1 MAFWTLY
8 RREVGSYFISAVAYV
23 VFFATTLGMAA
34 FFNLIFNLMN
44 DNHIQKITVL
54 YGIVNGPFYWIPLL
68 IQIPIITM
76 RVFSEEF
83 KLGTIEMLLTAPVY
97 EWEVVL
103 AKYFGALTF
112 FIVLWLP
119 LVFNL
124 VCLSAFSNPHVPL
137 LWKTTSNTFLFI
149 FIAGA
154 FYVAIGVL
162 TSVLTKNQIIA
173 AVLSFVLIFMAFAL
187 SFVSFLNVTASTQN
201 VLAYFSPLE
210 QMETFSR
217 GIFDSRAIVFY
228 LSSTVFLLF
237 LTQRLLVSRR
247 LKS

>member
-8 RREVGSYFISAVAYV
+8 RREVGSYFVSAVAYV
-23 VFFATTLGMAA
+23 VFFATTLGMAT
-34 FFNLIFNLMN
+34 FFNIIFNLMN
-44 DNHIQKITVL
+44 DYHIQKLTVL
-54 YGIVNGPFYWIPLL
+54 NGIVNGPFYWIPLL
-68 IQIPIITM
+68 VQIPIITM

-83 KLGTIEMLLTAPVY
+83 KLGTIEMLLTAPVR

-103 AKYFGALTF
+103 AKYAAAFTF
-112 FIVLWLP
+112 FVVLWLP

-124 VCLSAFSNPHVPL
+124 MCLSAFSNPHVPL
-137 LWKTTSNTFLFI
+137 LWKTTANTFFFI
-149 FIAGA
+149 FLAGG

-173 AVLSFVLIFMAFAL
+173 AILSFVLIFMAFSL
-187 SFVSFLNVTASTQN
+187 SFVTFLNVSSGMQN

-210 QMETFSR
+210 QMDTFSK
-217 GIFDSRAIVFY
+217 GIFDTRAIVYY

-237 LTQRLLVSRR
+237 LTQRLLEARFTAP
-247 LKS
+247 